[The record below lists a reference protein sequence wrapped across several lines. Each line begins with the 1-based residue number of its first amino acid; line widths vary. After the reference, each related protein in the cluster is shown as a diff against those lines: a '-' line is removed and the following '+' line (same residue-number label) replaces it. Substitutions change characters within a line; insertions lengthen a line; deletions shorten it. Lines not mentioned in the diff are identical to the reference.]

1 MTVLTDQDAAFL
13 ADVVDVADTIAKV
26 HADDVDRNARFP
38 VEAIDALRERR
49 ALSAFVPTDLGG
61 DGVSLRAIATACFEL
76 GRRCGASGM
85 VFAMHQIQVGC
96 LADVAASEDFFR
108 RYLAAMVT
116 TPALIASVTS
126 EVGVGGDLRRSVAA
140 VERDGDEIRL
150 SKAGPTLSYG
160 AHADAFL
167 ITARR
172 APDAGESDQVV
183 VLVRSPQA
191 EIEPTSEW
199 DSLGMRGTCSPGFRI
214 RAACPAE
221 QASSVPFADIA
232 TRTMVPY
239 SHLLWAH
246 VWLGIATDAY
256 DRAAAFVRAQARGRP
271 GVVPPTATRLSE
283 LSTRLFAL
291 RGVVDSAIA
300 EYGRLRD
307 AGGEGLSTYG
317 YAVRINNLKIAA
329 SEGVLE
335 VCHGALQICG
345 MAGYKNDT
353 PFSVGRHIRDALSA
367 SLMIGNDRIH
377 ATDASLLLAMK
388 SA

>member
-1 MTVLTDQDAAFL
+1 
-13 ADVVDVADTIAKV
+13 
-26 HADDVDRNARFP
+26 
-38 VEAIDALRERR
+38 
-49 ALSAFVPTDLGG
+49 
-61 DGVSLRAIATACFEL
+61 
-76 GRRCGASGM
+76 
-85 VFAMHQIQVGC
+85 
-96 LADVAASEDFFR
+96 
-108 RYLAAMVT
+108 
-116 TPALIASVTS
+116 
-126 EVGVGGDLRRSVAA
+126 
-140 VERDGDEIRL
+140 
-150 SKAGPTLSYG
+150 
-160 AHADAFL
+160 
-167 ITARR
+167 
-172 APDAGESDQVV
+172 
-183 VLVRSPQA
+183 
-191 EIEPTSEW
+191 
-199 DSLGMRGTCSPGFRI
+199 MRGTCSPGFRI

-283 LSTRLFAL
+283 LSTRLFTL
-291 RGVVDSAIA
+291 RGVVDSAIG
-300 EYGRLRD
+300 EYGRLRAD
-307 AGGEGLSTYG
+307 GGDGLATYG